1 MTNALTPTTVVQGEV
16 VVSDNPSA
24 LLTTLLGSCISVCM
38 FDPVTQVGGM
48 NHFLLPGGGESHDGT
63 AMRFGVNA
71 MEKLING
78 ILKAGGKRDRLRC
91 KAFGGAAIVPS
102 LGRIGHENSLFVRQ
116 YLADEGIPCIA
127 QSLGGTQAR
136 RVRFWPASGKAQQN
150 LIQDGQ
156 AIVRQEEAYN
166 RQEAEAE
173 RRWAREASS
182 SIELF

>member
-1 MTNALTPTTVVQGEV
+1 MTYPLTPTTVVQGEV
-16 VVSDNPSA
+16 IVSNNPSA
-24 LLTTLLGSCISVCM
+24 LLVTLLGSCISVCM
-38 FDPVTQVGGM
+38 FDPVTEVGGM
-48 NHFLLPGGGESHDGT
+48 NHFLLPGGGERHDGT

-102 LGRIGHENSLFVRQ
+102 LGRIGQENSIFVLQ

-136 RVRFWPASGKAQQN
+136 RVRFWPTSGKAQQN

-173 RRWAREASS
+173 RRWAREAGSS
-182 SIELF
+182 VELF